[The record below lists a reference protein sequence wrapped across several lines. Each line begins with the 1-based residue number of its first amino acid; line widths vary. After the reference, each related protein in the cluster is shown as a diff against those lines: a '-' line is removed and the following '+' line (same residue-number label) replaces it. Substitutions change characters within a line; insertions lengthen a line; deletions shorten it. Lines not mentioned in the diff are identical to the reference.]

1 MNRRRKALGAA
12 VAALTAAA
20 LLTVPASAAVPE
32 NAGLQAMGP
41 VAEHGF
47 PAWYSDKTGLRLEPC
62 LDTGPADLCTLV
74 ANGFSG
80 TPSMPDHFPDEFFYS
95 AGVGQLD
102 TGGITASVE
111 AALEGAFA
119 TGPVRAGDQIT
130 FGRIRIRIDGL
141 QSGQT
146 YRVIHPYG
154 EEVFSNID
162 GEINFTEDIGVGTNN
177 FSGALNSRIGP
188 FLRWDTRN
196 PAPPEGFIGD
206 PNVEHTFT
214 GSPYNTNYFQLVGPG
229 VAAGAPSNAL
239 CNPLPIGVA
248 ATDCVQQAQ
257 WSLMGK
263 KAVNADVAPESAIY
277 TRNTDG
283 TDGGTIL
290 VHATSDDNEVIVVE
304 NGALGDPGHVARRQ
318 MYGSHGRYVANVS
331 YAGQTPPATL
341 TIRNLSDTPVATRTA
356 KVVDGVNVTAATW
369 LLNAV
374 GRPVLAVRAASTDP
388 TAKLTVHGPA
398 GTTAAVDSTGLAR
411 ILDLKAPPLRVT
423 VRSDKGGSIEVP
435 VKATV
440 APTPILPPTAAPV
453 HPTNVQPRAS
463 VALDATKSIG
473 MGALTYAWSQVNA
486 DGTPFKVGLGQD
498 RVIIAAPSE
507 PVTSFLAPLNPGT
520 VHLALKVNDQTGMS
534 ATVRFQVAVDAP
546 AAPLAVAVG
555 RLDGQIGS
563 TVTLDGSGSLNVV
576 RYRWAQ
582 VQIGSNPAVTL
593 VNPTSAKATFTMP
606 RLPDPAVPLR
616 FRLTVTGGD
625 GTTHFVTV
633 QVFQVVD
640 DLAIISATYGA
651 PDLRVRGTSSVTTGA
666 NTVTLT
672 VRNTATSASG
682 TLGPIT
688 VDQFGDWQYR
698 GALPAGITG
707 NAANLRIDAVS
718 EAGSQ
723 VLNYAIT
730 AG

>member
-1 MNRRRKALGAA
+1 MNRRKALGAA
-12 VAALTAAA
+12 VAALTATA
-20 LLTVPASAAVPE
+20 LLVVPASAAVPE

-41 VAEHGF
+41 IAEHGF

-62 LDTGPADLCTLV
+62 LDTAPADLCGLV
-74 ANGFSG
+74 ADGFTG
-80 TPSMPDHFPDEFFYS
+80 VASMPDHFPDEFFYNAAVGELDVGNLS
-95 AGVGQLD
+95 AQ
-102 TGGITASVE
+102 VE
-111 AALEGAFA
+111 TALEGAFA
-119 TGPVRAGDQIT
+119 LEVARPGDQIT
-130 FGRIRIRIDGL
+130 FGRIRIRVDGL
-141 QSGQT
+141 QAGET
-146 YRVIHPYG
+146 YRVVHPYG
-154 EEVFSNID
+154 QEVFTAEG
-162 GEINFTEDIGVGTNN
+162 GEINFTEDIGIGTNN
-177 FSGALNSRIGP
+177 FSGALNSRLGP

-196 PAPPEGFIGD
+196 PAPPDGYVGD
-206 PNVEHTFT
+206 PNAEHTFT
-214 GSPYNTNYFQLVGPG
+214 GSPYNTNYFQLIGPD

-239 CNPLPIGVA
+239 CNPLPVGVA
-248 ATDCVQQAQ
+248 ATDCIQQAQ
-257 WSLMGK
+257 WSILGK

-304 NGALGDPGHVARRQ
+304 NGALGDQGHVARRQ

-331 YAGQTPPATL
+331 YAGQSAPGTL
-341 TIRNLSDTPVATRTA
+341 TIRNLSDTPVATRTV

-369 LLNAV
+369 LLNAA
-374 GRPVLAVRAASTDP
+374 GRPVLAVRATSTDP
-388 TAKLTVHGPA
+388 AAKLTLHGPA
-398 GTTAAVDSTGLAR
+398 GTSGAVDSTGLAR
-411 ILDLKAPPLRVT
+411 ILNLEAPPLKVT

-440 APTPILPPTAAPV
+440 TPTPILPPTAAPV

-486 DGTPFKVGLGQD
+486 DGTPFKIGLGQD
-498 RVIIAAPSE
+498 RVVIAAPSE
-507 PVTSFLAPLNPGT
+507 PATSFLAPLNPGT
-520 VHLALKVNDQTGMS
+520 VHLALKVTDQTGLS

-546 AAPLAVAVG
+546 ASPLAVAVG

-582 VQIGSNPAVTL
+582 VQIGSNPMVTL
-593 VNPTSAKATFTMP
+593 VNPTSPKATFTMP
-606 RLPDPAVPLR
+606 RLPDPAVPLH
-616 FRLTVTGGD
+616 FRLTVSGGD

-640 DLAIISATYGA
+640 DLAITSATYDA
-651 PDLRVRGTSSVTTGA
+651 PDLRVRGTSSVATGT

-672 VRNTATSASG
+672 VRNTATSVSG
-682 TLGPIT
+682 TLGPVT
-688 VDQFGDWQYR
+688 VDQVGDWQYR
-698 GALPAGITG
+698 GPLPAGVTG

-718 EAGSQ
+718 GAGSQ
-723 VLNYAIT
+723 VLNYAVT